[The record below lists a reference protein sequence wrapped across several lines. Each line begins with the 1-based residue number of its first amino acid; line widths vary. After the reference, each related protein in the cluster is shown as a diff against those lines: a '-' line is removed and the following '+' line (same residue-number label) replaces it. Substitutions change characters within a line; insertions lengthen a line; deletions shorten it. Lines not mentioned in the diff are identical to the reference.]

1 MKFENYI
8 PESIIK
14 RKKKYQKIKNILSVI
29 LYIILIPII
38 LCNLFLIAQSIFFPN
53 KTASI
58 IGMKSYIIVSGS
70 MKPKMNVGDIV
81 IVKKMKKTSD
91 YNVGDIISYHENN
104 SIVTHRII
112 QIQKSQKGKSSYVTK
127 GDNNNA
133 EDNFRVEQNNIEGKV
148 IKIIPKLGLLSLFV
162 ENHIFLLIIFILLY
176 AFISSNVRKMVRRK
190 RREKKRKEYNMKL

>member
-1 MKFENYI
+1 MEIENYI

-14 RKKKYQKIKNILSVI
+14 RKSKYQKIKNILCVI
-29 LYIILIPII
+29 LYVILIPII
-38 LCNLFLIAQSIFFPN
+38 LCNLFLIVQSIFFPN

-58 IGMKSYIIVSGS
+58 MGIKSYIIVSGS
-70 MKPKMNVGDIV
+70 MKPEMNVGDIV
-81 IVKKMKKTSD
+81 IVKKLQKNDD
-91 YNVGDIISYHENN
+91 YNVGDIISYHEND

-112 QIQKSQKGKSSYVTK
+112 QIQESQKGKNSYITK

-133 EDNFRVEQNNIEGKV
+133 EDSFKVEQNNIEGKV

-176 AFISSNVRKMVRRK
+176 AFISSNVKKLVRRK
-190 RREKKRKEYNMKL
+190 RRERKRKEYNMKL